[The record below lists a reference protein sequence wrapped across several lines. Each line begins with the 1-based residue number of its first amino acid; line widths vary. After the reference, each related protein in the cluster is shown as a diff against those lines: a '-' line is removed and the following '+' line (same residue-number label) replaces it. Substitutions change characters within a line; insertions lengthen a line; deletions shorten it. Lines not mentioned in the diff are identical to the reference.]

1 MKRLDFRILLGAA
14 LILLGA
20 LMLLERFGLFHG
32 AAGIFWGLV
41 FLAGGGYFLYRFALA
56 PNAEWWA
63 VIPGSA
69 LVGIG
74 ASALFPDRW
83 GGLLFLGFLGA
94 GFLVVY
100 LTGRRERWWSLIPGG
115 VLVTLGVVS
124 VLTDVFGA
132 RETGGIFF
140 IGLGLTFLLV
150 AVLVP
155 AQWAYAPALVLLLM
169 GAVLGYTPFGGYLNY
184 VWPAALILAGLILIL
199 QFARRS

>member
-14 LILLGA
+14 LVLLGG
-20 LMLLERFGLFHG
+20 LMLLERFGLFRG
-32 AAGIFWGLV
+32 AASIFWGLV
-41 FLAGGGYFLYRFALA
+41 FLAGGGYFLYRFGLS

-69 LVGIG
+69 LAGIG
-74 ASALFPDRW
+74 VSSLLPGRW
-83 GGLLFLGFLGA
+83 GGLFFLGLLGV
-94 GFLVVY
+94 GFFVVY

-115 VLVTLGVVS
+115 VLVTLAVIS
-124 VLTDVFGA
+124 VLSDVFGA

-140 IGLGLTFLLV
+140 LGLGLTFLLV

-155 AQWAYAPALVLLLM
+155 AQWAYIPGLILLLM

-184 VWPAALILAGLILIL
+184 VWPAALILAGLILIF